1 MPPIDEPRGG
11 AAPPRPW
18 WIGLAVLAMGLVWIY
33 GATSIQ
39 STTAFVGM
47 GPEVMVA
54 AVGVGLV
61 VLGVLLL
68 VQIRQGVTFRPQE
81 EENADADAPP
91 SRRAF
96 LLSLAGVALP
106 LATIRWLGF
115 PLTAAVGF
123 TLVTH
128 AFGSHRTL
136 FDLAVGAA
144 LGGGAW
150 FMFSKLGIDLGPFLP
165 LIR

>member
-1 MPPIDEPRGG
+1 MSPIDEPRVG
-11 AAPPRPW
+11 AAPIRPW

-47 GPEVMVA
+47 GPEIMVG
-54 AVGVGLV
+54 AVGAGLV

-68 VQIRQGVTFRPQE
+68 VQIARGETFRPQE

-115 PLTAAVGF
+115 PLTAAIGF

-128 AFGSHRTL
+128 AFGSQRTL

-144 LGGGAW
+144 VGVGAW
-150 FMFSKLGIDLGPFLP
+150 FMFSWLGIDLGPFLP